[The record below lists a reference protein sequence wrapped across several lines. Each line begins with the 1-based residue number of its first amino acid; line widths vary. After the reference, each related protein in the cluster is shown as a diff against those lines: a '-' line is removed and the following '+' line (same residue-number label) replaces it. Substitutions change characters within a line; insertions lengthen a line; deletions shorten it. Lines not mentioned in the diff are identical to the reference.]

1 MLAKVLQ
8 AGEDEV
14 VLVVSQPDR
23 PKGRGQKIE
32 PTPVK
37 AEAEAHGVPV
47 IQPTKLKDGVVAEQL
62 RALDLDLAIVVAYGR
77 ILPKAVFEVP
87 RAHSWN
93 VHASLLPRHRGASP
107 IQHAILAGD
116 AETGVDLMVVGEG
129 LDEGDVLLE
138 RRLPL
143 HGTETTGTLTQALA
157 ELGAQALVD
166 GLRLAKTE
174 GLLRKPQDPSQATYA
189 SLLEK
194 ADGQLDLTQ
203 PAIVLDRRIRAVD
216 PWPGASIPGPG
227 GPLKI
232 LSAKAISASPGGDP
246 GTVLAVGPHL
256 VLATGQ
262 GALQI
267 EQLQPAG
274 KRPMAASDFLRGA
287 GREIRIGSAWPYVL
301 MS

>member
-1 MLAKVLQ
+1 MAKVLE
-8 AGEDEV
+8 AGEDDV

-37 AEAEAHGVPV
+37 AEAEAHGIPV

-62 RALDLDLAIVVAYGR
+62 RGLDLDLAIVVAYGR
-77 ILPKAVFEVP
+77 ILPKAVFEAP
-87 RAHSWN
+87 MANSWN

-116 AETGVDLMVVGEG
+116 PETGVDLMMVGEG

-143 HGTETTGTLTQALA
+143 HGNETTGTLTPALA

-174 GLLRKPQDPSQATYA
+174 GLLRKPRHPTQVPYSPR
-189 SLLEK
+189 LEK
-194 ADGQLDLTQ
+194 HYGPPHARPHSWTFVRRFACTAR
-203 PAIVLDRRIRAVD
+203 PAIVRMRVRTRAMIA
-216 PWPGASIPGPG
+216 GAMNSPSSP
-227 GPLKI
+227 
-232 LSAKAISASPGGDP
+232 ASPKAATAAATAAHAATAGG
-246 GTVLAVGPHL
+246 
-256 VLATGQ
+256 
-262 GALQI
+262 
-267 EQLQPAG
+267 
-274 KRPMAASDFLRGA
+274 
-287 GREIRIGSAWPYVL
+287 
-301 MS
+301 